1 MIALIPKELFFSAC
15 VPQAE
20 SLIYWCA
27 ETSGSVNPRSWER
40 KRKVAIQSAKKH
52 RDVSQSC
59 LLHIQSQP
67 VVHWHYSHKTPL
79 CRAAVWAGIA
89 IAWWKLECFFNIDFC
104 WEGWEEN
111 HVEVR
116 NTEGFLQT
124 AHINSSFCR
133 RVPSG
138 HHAALPHVCFVCSFS
153 LLVPVMD
160 IGLIHYRTDFCHTLL
175 QPWVN
180 YETGGK
186 RIRYSWAGHDQTKSN
201 KSDDYLF
208 DKQRIRLWFYS
219 MLWWWQ
225 RALVLIW

>member
-40 KRKVAIQSAKKH
+40 KRKVAIQSAKEH

-104 WEGWEEN
+104 WDGWEEN
-111 HVEVR
+111 HVEVIIKIETQR
-116 NTEGFLQT
+116 DSCKL
-124 AHINSSFCR
+124 
-133 RVPSG
+133 
-138 HHAALPHVCFVCSFS
+138 
-153 LLVPVMD
+153 
-160 IGLIHYRTDFCHTLL
+160 HTLTAAF
-175 QPWVN
+175 V
-180 YETGGK
+180 GGCQAG
-186 RIRYSWAGHDQTKSN
+186 ITQHSLTCVLSAHFLCWSQSW
-201 KSDDYLF
+201 
-208 DKQRIRLWFYS
+208 I
-219 MLWWWQ
+219 
-225 RALVLIW
+225 